1 MTAILERKKHSIDLT
16 GRVVGRVATEIAVL
30 LQGKH
35 KISFVPNRDM
45 GDFVEVKNAS
55 QLQVTG
61 RKSEQ
66 KEYRRFTGYPGGLRS
81 TLFKDLIVKD
91 PAKVLRNAV
100 YHMLPKNKLRLGR
113 MKRLTF
119 IR

>member
-1 MTAILERKKHSIDLT
+1 MSVSERKKHSVDVA

-35 KISFVPNRDM
+35 KTTFVPNCDM

-55 QLQVTG
+55 RLEVTG
-61 RKSEQ
+61 KKFEQ

-81 TLFKDLIVKD
+81 ILFKDLMVKD
-91 PAKVLRNAV
+91 PAKVLWNAV
-100 YHMLPKNKLRLGR
+100 YHMLPKNKLRRER
-113 MKRLTF
+113 MKRL
-119 IR
+119 IIAR

>member
-1 MTAILERKKHSIDLT
+1 MPVVERKKHNIDVA

-35 KISFVPNRDM
+35 RATFVPNRDK

-113 MKRLTF
+113 MKRLT
-119 IR
+119 ITR

>member
-1 MTAILERKKHSIDLT
+1 MLLT
-16 GRVVGRVATEIAVL
+16 
-30 LQGKH
+30 
-35 KISFVPNRDM
+35 
-45 GDFVEVKNAS
+45 
-55 QLQVTG
+55 
-61 RKSEQ
+61 KSEQ

-91 PAKVLRNAV
+91 SSKVLRHAV

-119 IR
+119 VR